1 MLSNLLIEMFWNTC
15 MALAAYLCWYYPI
28 GLYQNANLTHDVA
41 SRGGLTFLFIWA
53 FMMFTSTSTHIL
65 VAGIDSADSAGSV
78 GNICYMLCISFCGYV
93 PYSSLL
99 CFPLCYLRVCFAP
112 FIMDSNANQFV
123 SQFQQHPRE
132 KGFPTRILD
141 IHVLHLPVH
150 LARLRPSLHRC
161 SQYRDR
167 LCIE

>member
-28 GLYQNANLTHDVA
+28 GLYQNAEFTHAVA

-53 FMMFTSTSTHIL
+53 FMMFTSTSTHML

-93 PYSSLL
+93 PYSFLL
-99 CFPLCYLRVCFAP
+99 RFPCATY
-112 FIMDSNANQFV
+112 V
-123 SQFQQHPRE
+123 S
-132 KGFPTRILD
+132 
-141 IHVLHLPVH
+141 VLPLVMSSITNP
-150 LARLRPSLHRC
+150 LFFTITTAS
-161 SQYRDR
+161 S
-167 LCIE
+167 

>member
-99 CFPLCYLRVCFAP
+99 CFPLCHLRVCFAP
-112 FIMDSNANQFV
+112 FIVNSNTNQFL
-123 SQFQQHPRE
+123 S
-132 KGFPTRILD
+132 
-141 IHVLHLPVH
+141 
-150 LARLRPSLHRC
+150 
-161 SQYRDR
+161 
-167 LCIE
+167 

>member
-1 MLSNLLIEMFWNTC
+1 MTISVYKIHTHIRRTNLTNGPVFMLSNLLIEMFWNTC

-28 GLYQNANLTHDVA
+28 GLYQNAEITHEVA

-99 CFPLCYLRVCFAP
+99 CFLPCDLRIYVAP
-112 FIMDSNANQFV
+112 FMMSSNTNPFFSITTA
-123 SQFQQHPRE
+123 S
-132 KGFPTRILD
+132 
-141 IHVLHLPVH
+141 
-150 LARLRPSLHRC
+150 S
-161 SQYRDR
+161 
-167 LCIE
+167 